1 MILVCLC
8 PNAMWIKICLEG
20 LKTENISKKL
30 ENSKIDLKF
39 SIESRLTYTIEK
51 VV

>member
-20 LKTENISKKL
+20 LKIENIAENS

-39 SIESRLTYTIEK
+39 SMKSRLSNMHY
-51 VV
+51 